1 MAKSRQEKRK
11 SRRRRRRWEKYKN
24 RARTIR
30 RWLGYWFGPIW
41 FALALTIVT
50 AGGIYLLKVFYPT
63 WSPLGQGLYVEA
75 AGAMFDILLFGV
87 IIAFFIFLRDRRKA
101 IERHQE
107 EIDDFKK
114 WDSEEARYR
123 IAGAIR
129 RLNRLGKTD
138 IDFGGIELREF
149 SFRRHDITNIN
160 GSTFYDGTWGTMGS
174 RDEVTLE
181 KVDFSMINCRNVVFS
196 KFNPFARFG
205 SFRPSVFYRDCQF
218 SDADLSGAIFK
229 GANLEWT
236 EEHPEELGVW
246 HDLEDGSHSFEQK
259 HYPPFDGADLK
270 GASFEDAVFKNV
282 DFRNATNILE
292 CNFVGAKGLKTGL
305 FDNDELKDAVIE
317 LAQRK
322 KPD

>member
-1 MAKSRQEKRK
+1 M
-11 SRRRRRRWEKYKN
+11 
-24 RARTIR
+24 
-30 RWLGYWFGPIW
+30 
-41 FALALTIVT
+41 V
-50 AGGIYLLKVFYPT
+50 GGLYLLKGFYPASSSL
-63 WSPLGQGLYVEA
+63 WQGLYVEA
-75 AGAMFDILLFGV
+75 AGAMFDIILFGV
-87 IIAFFIFLRDRRKA
+87 IIAFFMFLRDRRKA
-101 IERHQE
+101 IERYQE

-138 IDFGGIELREF
+138 IDFGGIELRDF
-149 SFRRHDITNIN
+149 SFRRHDIKNIN

-181 KVDFSMINCRNVVFS
+181 RVDFSMLNCRNVVFS
-196 KFNPFARFG
+196 KFNPFGGFG
-205 SFRPSVFYRDCQF
+205 YLRANATYRNCNF
-218 SDADLSGAIFK
+218 SDADLSGAVFK

-259 HYPPFDGADLK
+259 HYPPFDEADLK

-282 DFRNATNILE
+282 DFRNARNIQE
-292 CNFVGAKGLKTGL
+292 CNFVGAKGLNTGL
-305 FDNDELKDAVIE
+305 FDNDEIKGAVIE
-317 LAQRK
+317 LSQRK